1 VSAAD
6 RPVDCIVVGG
16 GAIGLS
22 TAFEL
27 LRRGRSVRVL
37 GRDAPGCG
45 ATAAA
50 AGMLAPA
57 SEVEHEGPALLDFR
71 RESLARYAG
80 FVEAV
85 ERHSG
90 LSCRYRDDGTL
101 WVAVRREHR
110 GELERL
116 GAWLED
122 LGLPAV
128 ELSGAEACALEPHLT
143 GRVLGALRVDGDHQV
158 DPRCLAAALARA
170 IERLGGSI
178 GRGMSVED
186 VEDGGGMLRVR
197 GRGRDGDP
205 FEERAARV
213 VLAAGAWSGSSV
225 RARSG
230 VRGPRP
236 VKGQLVRLRGPAL
249 LRRVVRTPHVYLVPR
264 EGGELLVGGTVEE
277 LGFDTTPTAGAV
289 MDLLRHAWEAV
300 PATYDAALAEV
311 SVGLRSAVDDHLP
324 VIGESEQPGLFLA
337 WGHFRNGIL
346 LAPATAHYLA
356 EWIAG
361 GTRPAALAPFA
372 PSRLARRENVV
383 RE

>member
-1 VSAAD
+1 
-6 RPVDCIVVGG
+6 
-16 GAIGLS
+16 
-22 TAFEL
+22 
-27 LRRGRSVRVL
+27 
-37 GRDAPGCG
+37 
-45 ATAAA
+45 
-50 AGMLAPA
+50 
-57 SEVEHEGPALLDFR
+57 
-71 RESLARYAG
+71 
-80 FVEAV
+80 
-85 ERHSG
+85 
-90 LSCRYRDDGTL
+90 
-101 WVAVRREHR
+101 
-110 GELERL
+110 
-116 GAWLED
+116 
-122 LGLPAV
+122 
-128 ELSGAEACALEPHLT
+128 
-143 GRVLGALRVDGDHQV
+143 VLGALRVDGDHQV